1 VKFKK
6 AVVDALERA
15 FRSILF
21 GVTGP
26 WAATENSSRVHGV
39 GADLLPQLG
48 AQLEER
54 YGVPRLRLALEA
66 GSNHRIEQLGT
77 CDRPVAALLA
87 ALGFAGLPMPSY
99 DRALWALRKPA
110 GFFDNNRAGS
120 SV

>member
-1 VKFKK
+1 MKFKK

-77 CDRPVAALLA
+77 CDRPVAADSFLQRSA
-87 ALGFAGLPMPSY
+87 WRGFPCRRMTAPSG
-99 DRALWALRKPA
+99 R
-110 GFFDNNRAGS
+110 
-120 SV
+120 